1 MRFLRPPPPR
11 VGNAVSADLRQLVR
25 LYEAA
30 WAEPADPLSEEER
43 AQARPSG
50 EDVAAWFRGGLE
62 VFRLTYEDR
71 LVGAIRCGFPSGS
84 CHIDNLVVHPDV
96 RNRGFGRMLLEH
108 CLGRARRAALP
119 RSWAQVDARLHVAR
133 RLLHHCGFQETGQHQ
148 TADRRTLILFE
159 KRN

>member
-1 MRFLRPPPPR
+1 MRFLRHPPPR
-11 VGNAVSADLRQLVR
+11 VGNAVAADLQQLVL

-30 WAEPADPLSEEER
+30 WAEPADPLSDEER
-43 AQARPSG
+43 ARARPSR

-62 VFRLTYEDR
+62 VFRLTYEDQ
-71 LVGAIRCGFPSGS
+71 LLGAIRCGFPSGS

-96 RNRGFGRMLLEH
+96 RNRGFGRVLVEH

-119 RSWAQVDARLHVAR
+119 RTWAQVDAHLHVAR
-133 RLLHHCGFQETGQHQ
+133 RLLHNCGFQEIGQHQ
-148 TADRRTLILFE
+148 TADRRSVILFE